1 MLFEKLF
8 RPRAARVAGQ
18 ILYEAAVSQA
28 RQPALYLDL
37 AVPDTIEGRFE
48 LHNIHVL
55 LLLHRL
61 KGQGPA
67 ATEAA
72 QSLFDTYVGDLDG
85 ALREMGVG
93 DLTVPKRMRKLGEA
107 FYGRTKAYDAAL
119 AESAEADGLERLIA
133 RTLYDEA
140 QDAPVDRMAD
150 YVRRQAAAL
159 AAQPLDDI
167 LAGRPAWA
175 TVVP

>member
-8 RPRAARVAGQ
+8 RPSGVRAIGLS
-18 ILYEAAVSQA
+18 LYEAAVSQA
-28 RQPALYLDL
+28 REPALYVDL

-61 KGQGPA
+61 KGQGA
-67 ATEAA
+67 AAADAA
-72 QSLFDTYVGDLDG
+72 QALFDTYVSALDG
-85 ALREMGVG
+85 TLREMGVG

-119 AESAEADGLERLIA
+119 SLADDGDLERLVA
-133 RTLYDEA
+133 RILYDEA
-140 QDAPVDRMAD
+140 TTAPADRMAA
-150 YVRRQAAAL
+150 YIRRQATNL
-159 AAQPLDDI
+159 AEQSLDGI
-167 LAGRPAWA
+167 LAGRPRWA
-175 TVVP
+175 PVVP

>member
-1 MLFEKLF
+1 MLLKKLF
-8 RPRAARVAGQ
+8 RPSATRLAGET
-18 ILYEAAVSQA
+18 LYDAAVSQA

-37 AVPDTIEGRFE
+37 AVPDTTEGRFE

-61 KGQGPA
+61 KGQGAVA
-67 ATEAA
+67 ADIA
-72 QSLFDTYVGDLDG
+72 QALFDTYVGALDG
-85 ALREMGVG
+85 TLREMGVG

-119 AESAEADGLERLIA
+119 DGAGDEAGLERLIA

-140 QDAPVDRMAD
+140 QGAPVEAMAA

-159 AAQPLDDI
+159 AGQPLDEV
-167 LAGRPAWA
+167 LAGRPAWGP
-175 TVVP
+175 VVP

>member
-1 MLFEKLF
+1 VLFEKLF
-8 RPRAARVAGQ
+8 RPSGARVAGQ
-18 ILYEAAVSQA
+18 TLYEAAVSQA
-28 RQPALYLDL
+28 RRPALYIDL

-48 LHNIHVL
+48 SHNIHVL

-61 KGQGPA
+61 KGQGTA
-67 ATEAA
+67 AADIA
-72 QSLFDTYVGDLDG
+72 QALFDVYVGQLDG
-85 ALREMGVG
+85 TLREMGVG

-119 AESAEADGLERLIA
+119 SSGEDDGGLERLIA
-133 RTLYDEA
+133 RTVYDEA
-140 QDAPVDRMAD
+140 RGAPADRLAD

-175 TVVP
+175 AVTP

>member
-1 MLFEKLF
+1 MLFDKLF
-8 RPRAARVAGQ
+8 RPSAARIAGQ
-18 ILYEAAVSQA
+18 ALYAAAVSQA
-28 RQPALYLDL
+28 RLPALYIDL

-61 KGQGPA
+61 KGQGA
-67 ATEAA
+67 TATEIA
-72 QSLFDTYVGDLDG
+72 QALFDTYVGELDG
-85 ALREMGVG
+85 TLREMGVG

-119 AESAEADGLERLIA
+119 AETSGEGGLERLIA
-133 RTLYDEA
+133 RTLYDEV
-140 QDAPVDRMAD
+140 QSAPADRMAD
-150 YVRRQAAAL
+150 YVRRQSAAL

-167 LAGRPAWA
+167 LAGRPVWA
-175 TVVP
+175 AVSA

>member
-1 MLFEKLF
+1 VLFEKLF
-8 RPRAARVAGQ
+8 RPNAARIVGRT
-18 ILYEAAVSQA
+18 LYEAAVSQA
-28 RQPALYLDL
+28 RQPALYVDL

-61 KGQGPA
+61 KGQGTA
-67 ATEAA
+67 AAEIA
-72 QSLFDTYVGDLDG
+72 QALFDTYVGELDG
-85 ALREMGVG
+85 TLREMGVG

-119 AESAEADGLERLIA
+119 AEPEGDSGLERLIA
-133 RTLYDEA
+133 RTVYDEA
-140 QDAPVDRMAD
+140 RNASAGRMAD

-159 AAQPLDDI
+159 SAQPVDDI
-167 LAGRPAWA
+167 IAGRPAWA
-175 TVVP
+175 AVIP

>member
-1 MLFEKLF
+1 MQLKNLF
-8 RPRAARVAGQ
+8 RPSPTRVAGQ
-18 ILYEAAVSQA
+18 TLYDAAVSQA

-37 AVPDTIEGRFE
+37 RVPDTIEGRFE

-67 ATEAA
+67 AVEIA
-72 QSLFDTYVGDLDG
+72 QALFDTYVGALDG

-119 AESAEADGLERLIA
+119 DGAGDEAGLERLIA
-133 RTLYDEA
+133 RTVFDEA
-140 QDAPVDRMAD
+140 QDAPVEAMAD

-159 AAQPLDDI
+159 AAQPLDEV
-167 LAGRPAWA
+167 LAGRPDWA
-175 TVVP
+175 PVAP

>member
-8 RPRAARVAGQ
+8 RPNATRTAGHT
-18 ILYEAAVSQA
+18 LYAAAVSQA
-28 RQPALYLDL
+28 RTPALYIDL

-67 ATEAA
+67 AAETA
-72 QSLFDTYVGDLDG
+72 QALFDTYVGELDG
-85 ALREMGVG
+85 TLREMGVG

-119 AESAEADGLERLIA
+119 AEPASDNGLERLIA
-133 RTLYDEA
+133 RVVYDEA
-140 QDAPVDRMAD
+140 KDAPADHMAA

-159 AAQPLDDI
+159 EAQPLDAI
-167 LAGRPAWA
+167 LAGTPVWA
-175 TVVP
+175 AVIP